1 MKKVLLA
8 VFMALAPVSVMA
20 QTKDVIVNDGEWR
33 QNVSADPRQSGAV
46 LKDKTMSL
54 NTGAI
59 TYGIHVA
66 TAASADGKK
75 VVPAEGYLGM
85 PQPGSE
91 NWYGGGFMSISL
103 NGNNIGSAPLKEMRV
118 IETGER
124 GAFDVIWD
132 ASEGAVRVRFLA
144 LPGDDR
150 LFCEVALEPKTE
162 VKSFDIRLSCYPSF
176 FTSWHKQKG
185 HRVVESP
192 ASKAEEGA
200 TFTID
205 PQKDWALLYYDTIFD
220 VAAERGVGPCAMLF
234 LPEQIKAGKSKIGD
248 YCVPTESTV
257 APGVSAVRFI
267 FWDLKGKT
275 NKDAIATIKGKSAAC
290 RDELSKMSFVN
301 RTLAG
306 FDFAKKK
313 AETDAA
319 IASAKGTEPFA
330 KKIGEIDAKL
340 GPICEKVKT
349 VVASGQAMPF
359 ALEDEALKLIAERE
373 QVHWKLKFH
382 VLLND

>member
-1 MKKVLLA
+1 MKKILLAAFLVLL
-8 VFMALAPVSVMA
+8 PVGIGA
-20 QTKDVIVNDGEWR
+20 QTKEVIVNDGEWR
-33 QNVSADPRQSGAV
+33 PHVSTDPRQSGAI
-46 LKDKTMSL
+46 LKDKTISL
-54 NTGAI
+54 NTGAV
-59 TYGIHVA
+59 TYGIRAA
-66 TAASADGKK
+66 TAVSADGKA

-85 PQPGSE
+85 PQPASE
-91 NWYGGGFMSISL
+91 NWYHGGFMAISL
-103 NGNNIGSAPLKEMRV
+103 NGTDIGSAPLKEMRV

-132 ASEGAVRVRFLA
+132 AAEASVRVRFLA
-144 LPGDDR
+144 LPGDDK
-150 LFCEVALEPKTE
+150 LFCEIALEPKTE
-162 VKSFDIRLSCYPSF
+162 LKSVNIKAICYPSF

-200 TFTID
+200 KFTMD
-205 PQKDWALLYYDTIFD
+205 PQKDWALIYYDTIFD
-220 VAAERGVGPCAMLF
+220 FAAERGVGPCAMLF
-234 LPEQIKAGKSKIGD
+234 LPEQIQSGKITVGD
-248 YCVPTESTV
+248 YAVPTDLTP
-257 APGVSAVRFI
+257 APGVQTIRLI
-267 FWDLKGKT
+267 FWDFKGRS
-275 NKDAIATIKGKSAAC
+275 NKDAIAYMKAKAAAC
-290 RDELSKMSFVN
+290 RDELRKMSFVN

-306 FDFAKKK
+306 FDFAKNK

-330 KKIGEIDAKL
+330 KKIAEIDAKL

-349 VVASGQAMPF
+349 VIASGQAMPF